1 MLNFTQPK
9 SKTLILHE
17 WTNFNHFRR
26 ISRDAQ
32 TDKYF
37 PKGRFDFWKKKKI
50 NILASRLSTA
60 YPKIEN
66 LERYIISKRARNFFG
81 IRLSAGLENY
91 KPETHVDAAR
101 VVEREGEGAVNQ
113 AEAGGSRKLEA
124 DVAPGQS

>member
-1 MLNFTQPK
+1 M
-9 SKTLILHE
+9 
-17 WTNFNHFRR
+17 
-26 ISRDAQ
+26 
-32 TDKYF
+32 
-37 PKGRFDFWKKKKI
+37 KKKKDQYSRVSPI
-50 NILASRLSTA
+50 DRLS
-60 YPKIEN
+60 KN